1 MEYQK
6 QAVNFNKLKRN
17 RSELE
22 KPLNQRVVTQK
33 GLTKAIVDHSNN
45 NNWEMLK
52 SCLVAL
58 NDNTNQLFDIM
69 DKQREVFDG
78 ILKLLEEI
86 MEDKMYLRTLAV
98 YRDFITD
105 FV

>member
-22 KPLNQRVVTQK
+22 EPLNQRVVTQK
-33 GLTKAIVDHSNN
+33 GLTKAIVDHARN

-52 SCLVAL
+52 SCLVVL
-58 NDNTNQLFDIM
+58 NDNTNKLFDIM
-69 DKQREVFDG
+69 DKQREVFNS
-78 ILKLLEEI
+78 IIKLLEKF
-86 MEDKMYLRTLAV
+86 MMNKMYLRALSV
-98 YRDFITD
+98 VIR
-105 FV
+105 